1 MYNQMP
7 MRRVAI
13 VFLAFSLLL
22 PQIVRADAGQDF
34 EAVFGAEARKVQ
46 STKETADDLSF
57 AKKIL
62 QHAEKLLDDPA
73 GQAFFYTKAYEFA
86 LADPAGYSVAA
97 AAMSQLS
104 KDQPKQKAFADE
116 RLLELYQR
124 RYDAAAKNKLQQRQQ
139 AEPYVEKLLAV
150 GEEKLGQGDV
160 QGAFALATSA
170 TEVVKLHSLKRG
182 DQVQAL
188 AARIKS
194 RQDALARL
202 DRLRQQLQQQPQNQ
216 EIRLQ

>member
-62 QHAEKLLDDPA
+62 QHAEKL
-73 GQAFFYTKAYEFA
+73 